1 MILPTLMIVGGLC
14 ILFGVFLHHRPTL
27 LLVASL
33 GTLAV
38 ASWASFASGD
48 TGAGITLASLDV
60 FMGWLAISICRMAR
74 VPQPYRGEDGHVAA
88 DAPDP
93 RSDAR

>member
-60 FMGWLAISICRMAR
+60 FMGWLAISIFRMAR
-74 VPQPYRGEDGHVAA
+74 VPQPYRAGDEHAAA
-88 DAPDP
+88 DAHDT
-93 RSDAR
+93 RSDVR